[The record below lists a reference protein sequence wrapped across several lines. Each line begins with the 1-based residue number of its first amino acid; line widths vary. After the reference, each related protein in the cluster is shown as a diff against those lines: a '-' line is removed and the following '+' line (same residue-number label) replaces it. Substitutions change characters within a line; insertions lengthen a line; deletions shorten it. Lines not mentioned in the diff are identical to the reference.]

1 MQTSNTGKHP
11 RISID
16 ELLDG
21 TPISKNT
28 ITKSNI
34 SLEAQTYLP
43 THYLDHLE
51 WTRVKKTIKMLQSSH
66 QRGLRQS
73 IQLPRTKT
81 KQPLR
86 HGQKHNQYTVIH
98 KRMESQV
105 IEH

>member
-11 RISID
+11 RILTD

-21 TPISKNT
+21 IPTSKNT
-28 ITKSNI
+28 TMKSNI
-34 SLEAQTYLP
+34 SLEAQTYLLM
-43 THYLDHLE
+43 HYLDRLE

-66 QRGLRQS
+66 QRDLRQS
-73 IQLPRTKT
+73 IRLPRTKT

-86 HGQKHNQYTVIH
+86 HGQKHNQYTVVH